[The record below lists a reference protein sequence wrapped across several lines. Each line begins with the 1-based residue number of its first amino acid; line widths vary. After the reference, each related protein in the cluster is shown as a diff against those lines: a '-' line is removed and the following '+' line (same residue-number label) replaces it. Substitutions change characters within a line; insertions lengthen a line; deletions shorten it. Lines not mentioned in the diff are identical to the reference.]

1 MLMDCR
7 GSSLQFVPLPVTGE
21 AIARETRRDPVHE
34 SIVKGWSARVDG
46 DKPYYERRNELR
58 VHQGFILWEMRVVI
72 PNKPQ
77 DRVLE
82 ELHDGHIGVVKMKA
96 LARSYVW
103 WPNINGQLQ
112 ELAKASNGRQQNQK
126 MPTKAPLHP

>member
-1 MLMDCR
+1 M
-7 GSSLQFVPLPVTGE
+7 GNG
-21 AIARETRRDPVHE
+21 
-34 SIVKGWSARVDG
+34 
-46 DKPYYERRNELR
+46 
-58 VHQGFILWEMRVVI
+58 VVI

-82 ELHDGHIGVVKMKA
+82 ELHDGHMGVVKMNA

-112 ELAKASNGRQQNQK
+112 ELAKASSGCQQNQK